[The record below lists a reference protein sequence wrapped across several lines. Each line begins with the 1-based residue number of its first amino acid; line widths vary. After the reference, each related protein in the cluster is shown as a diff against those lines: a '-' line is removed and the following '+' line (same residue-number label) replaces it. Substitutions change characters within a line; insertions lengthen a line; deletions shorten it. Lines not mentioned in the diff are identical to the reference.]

1 MGGYRP
7 SRPLRCKISRWS
19 LHACRYA
26 TSRASIMRSARQ
38 SRPARGRDREGAGG
52 SGGGKR
58 YRHRLCRYLY
68 RERVE
73 QLTAVFPDDALKA
86 QAFERIRSLIDTVVL
101 KQENGILAI
110 HLRGELASMISLCA
124 GAETQKASAVASE
137 EALQIKMVAGT
148 GFEPVTFRL

>member
-1 MGGYRP
+1 
-7 SRPLRCKISRWS
+7 
-19 LHACRYA
+19 
-26 TSRASIMRSARQ
+26 MRSARQ

-68 RERVE
+68 RESVE

-101 KQENGILAI
+101 KPESGDLAI
-110 HLRGELASMISLCA
+110 HLRGEFASMPELSA
-124 GAETQKASAVASE
+124 GAETQKASAGVSE